1 VAQVIFKLALLFV
14 LLPALSQ
21 TDMQGIQIRP
31 LTGAV
36 NLALNIAALA
46 GSGRDGAQGREGE
59 RSGEEETESSVELSV
74 GLSLSFSFSLSL
86 SSLPELE
93 YGGKSKSR
101 NYMEQ

>member
-1 VAQVIFKLALLFV
+1 MAQCIFKLALLFV

-46 GSGRDGAQGREGE
+46 GSGRDGAQGREEE

-74 GLSLSFSFSLSL
+74 GLLLVALFLFLSFSLCLYLSFSRFS
-86 SSLPELE
+86 P
-93 YGGKSKSR
+93 
-101 NYMEQ
+101 